1 MSGRQLRVFS
11 DRREAG
17 RLLGECLA
25 EALSEARSKSR
36 SKSRSKEC
44 VERALVVLGLPR
56 GGVPIAAEIGKALGA
71 PVDVIVVRK
80 LGAPFNAELAIGAI
94 ALGGIAVYNDDLLAQ
109 LGLDEE
115 ALAPVRAREL
125 EELARRE
132 RLYRGQR
139 PPLALADTTVI
150 VADDGIATGATM
162 CAAVEAVRT
171 LGPERIVVAA
181 PTAAADAVR
190 RLRRLADDVVVL
202 STPEPYIA
210 VGAWYGRFDQL
221 SDDEVIAILE
231 NAPPMESGGGWTS
244 GGSSGGRR

>member
-11 DRREAG
+11 DREEAG
-17 RLLGECLA
+17 RLLGARLA
-25 EALSEARSKSR
+25 EALPEARSESR
-36 SKSRSKEC
+36 LNEG
-44 VERALVVLGLPR
+44 VERELVVLGLPR

-80 LGAPFNAELAIGAI
+80 LGAPFNPELAVGAI

-125 EELARRE
+125 RELERRE

-139 PPLALADTTVI
+139 PALDLAGKTVI

-171 LGPERIVVAA
+171 LEPRRIVVAA
-181 PTAAADAVR
+181 PTAAADAAR
-190 RLRRLADDVVVL
+190 RLHRLADGVVVL
-202 STPEPYIA
+202 STPEPYVA
-210 VGAWYGRFDQL
+210 VGAWYERFDQL
-221 SDDEVIAILE
+221 SDDEVIALLE
-231 NAPPMESGGGWTS
+231 NAPPTGSGGGRPS
-244 GGSSGGRR
+244 ADSSGGRR